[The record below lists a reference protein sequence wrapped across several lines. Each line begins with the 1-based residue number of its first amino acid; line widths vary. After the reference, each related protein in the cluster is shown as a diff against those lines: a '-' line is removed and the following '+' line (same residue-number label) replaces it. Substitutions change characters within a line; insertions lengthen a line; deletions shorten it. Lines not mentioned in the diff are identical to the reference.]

1 MQFVSPTT
9 GWVVGADRVLATTD
23 GGTVWSLQRSAPGAD
38 YSEVDAIDA
47 NHAWVVGRH
56 QVIGTTNGGAT
67 WQRLAEPCPVISS
80 VHFISPSDGYAV
92 AGGKLLRTIDDGA
105 NWTAMHAPAHVQ
117 SMCFTSTQ
125 LGWLGAH
132 GRIYRTSDAGQVW
145 ADVAPGPHG
154 HGVKNRP
161 LAEVECAGSQ
171 GGWAELI
178 GPGVGMNQQAHIGY
192 YLNDNGSRPI
202 FAEQMFSHPGVKVK
216 ANSPGS
222 YSAAFSSID
231 GSDAVFV
238 DWCPACGVGTAPDG
252 DRDQQRPDPQPGR
265 SGAPH
270 QRAVRRQLSRQRP
283 KAGWSAGSTTSAR
296 MAFTS
301 PGRSS
306 ARRWRQA
313 LDYAVRGVIS
323 RSRACS
329 GGVLGPI
336 GADFDDPHPAVRRQ
350 CLRQLGGGR
359 DQGVVDVVG
368 GGEPLEW
375 TCRVGCRTGARR
387 RPDRPMM
394 PAAASEKM
402 PPPSLLITT

>member
-1 MQFVSPTT
+1 MKLKLAAVAALGVGSLVGVGIAPATGSASPAAHLSATSHPSVTSSTCHSKPSPAPVAQRRHQLAAVQFVSPTV
-9 GWVVGADRVLATTD
+9 GWVVGADRVVATTN
-23 GGTVWSLQRSAPGAD
+23 GGTTWTRQRLVRGAD

-47 NHAWVVGRH
+47 DHAWVVGRH
-56 QVIGTTNGGAT
+56 QLIGTTNGGAS
-67 WQRLAEPCPVISS
+67 WHKLAEPCPLISS

-92 AGGKLLRTIDDGA
+92 AGGKLLRTTNDGA
-105 NWTAMHAPAHVQ
+105 TWTAMHAPTHVQ

-238 DWCPACGVGTAPDG
+238 DWCPACGVGTAPMVIATDNG
-252 DRDQQRPDPQPGR
+252 QTLDRVGNVHHISEPY
-265 SGAPH
+265 GASF
-270 QRAVRRQLSRQRP
+270 ASTSE
-283 KAGWSAGSTTSAR
+283 GW
-296 MAFTS
+296 
-301 PGRSS
+301 
-306 ARRWRQA
+306 
-313 LDYAVRGVIS
+313 
-323 RSRACS
+323 
-329 GGVLGPI
+329 
-336 GADFDDPHPAVRRQ
+336 
-350 CLRQLGGGR
+350 
-359 DQGVVDVVG
+359 VVG
-368 GGEPLEW
+368 GLYHFSSHGVHVTWKIERTTDGGKHW
-375 TCRVGCRTGARR
+375 TTQYV
-387 RPDRPMM
+387 
-394 PAAASEKM
+394 E
-402 PPPSLLITT
+402 

>member
-1 MQFVSPTT
+1 MKLTLAAVAALGVASLVGIGIAPATGSAAPAAHSTTTSPHTVTSSTCHSKPSPAPVGERRHELAAVQFVSPTT

-23 GGTVWSLQRSAPGAD
+23 GGKVWSRQRSASGAD
-38 YSEVDAIDA
+38 YSGLDAIDA

-67 WQRLAEPCPVISS
+67 WHRLAEPCPVISS

-105 NWTAMHAPAHVQ
+105 TWTAMHAPAHVQ

-216 ANSPGS
+216 VNSPGS
-222 YSAAFSSID
+222 YSAAFSAID
-231 GSDAVFV
+231 GSDAAFV
-238 DWCPACGVGTAPDG
+238 DWCPACGVGTAPMVIATNNG
-252 DRDQQRPDPQPGR
+252 QTLNRVGR
-265 SGAPH
+265 VHHISEPYGASF
-270 QRAVRRQLSRQRP
+270 A
-283 KAGWSAGSTTSAR
+283 STTE
-296 MAFTS
+296 
-301 PGRSS
+301 G
-306 ARRWRQA
+306 W
-313 LDYAVRGVIS
+313 
-323 RSRACS
+323 
-329 GGVLGPI
+329 
-336 GADFDDPHPAVRRQ
+336 
-350 CLRQLGGGR
+350 
-359 DQGVVDVVG
+359 VVG
-368 GGEPLEW
+368 GLYHFSSHGVHVTWKIERTTDGGKHW
-375 TCRVGCRTGARR
+375 TTQYA
-387 RPDRPMM
+387 
-394 PAAASEKM
+394 E
-402 PPPSLLITT
+402 